1 MKRKFKKYLS
11 VFFVFSLLTGGA
23 AMLGGGE
30 ASAKS
35 VIKSNDYDVNK
46 ITGSKGDP
54 YNYIYFS
61 VPESAYLSK
70 RASAKLSSGIIHDTY
85 RSYWI
90 YYSSSTGKYYP

>member
-1 MKRKFKKYLS
+1 MKRKLKKYLS
-11 VFFVFSLLTGGA
+11 VFFVFSLLTGGGA
-23 AMLGGGE
+23 ILGGGE

-46 ITGSKGDP
+46 ITGSKGQA

-61 VPESAYLSK
+61 VPDSAYLSK
-70 RASAKLSSGIIHDTY
+70 RTSAKIDSGIIYDTY

-90 YYSSSTGKYYP
+90 YYSSSAGKYYP